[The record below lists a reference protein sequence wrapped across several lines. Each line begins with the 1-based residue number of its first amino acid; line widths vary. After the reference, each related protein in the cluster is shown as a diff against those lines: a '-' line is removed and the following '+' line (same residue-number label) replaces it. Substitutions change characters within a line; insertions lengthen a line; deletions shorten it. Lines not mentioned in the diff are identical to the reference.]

1 MKVKC
6 PNCNVICN
14 IDNQYANQQIQ
25 CPNCENFFE
34 AVNPNLFSCP
44 DCFELISKRA
54 SMCPHCGA
62 ALRVNISHEQQNLS
76 NVKSDISTEEN
87 IEIFHPSAMNYL
99 WGIILGIITLPIV
112 IGLFILLYIYID
124 IHYTKYELTSHR
136 IIICRGLIAKFQ
148 NEIWIKDMR
157 AVNLN
162 QGIWQRIIGVGNIS
176 IGTAATAGTEICIT
190 GISNPQKI
198 IDKINALRVS

>member
-6 PNCNVICN
+6 PNCNGICN
-14 IDNQYANQQIQ
+14 VENKYAGQKIQ
-25 CPNCENFFE
+25 CLKCENFFE

-62 ALRVNISHEQQNLS
+62 ALRENNSCPPQNFSGNQANIS
-76 NVKSDISTEEN
+76 EEE
-87 IEIFHPSAMNYL
+87 EIDVFHPSAMNYL
-99 WGIILGIITLPIV
+99 WGIVLGIITLPVV
-112 IGLFILLYIYID
+112 IGIFILLYIYID

-136 IIICRGLIAKFQ
+136 IIIRRGLIAKFQ

-162 QGIWQRIIGVGNIS
+162 QGIWQRIIGVGNIY
-176 IGTAATAGTEICIT
+176 IGTAATAGTEICIN
-190 GISNPQKI
+190 GIGNPQKI
-198 IDKINALRVS
+198 VDQINALRIS